1 MSDNSRFYDH
11 TAHLAQRRQERPQ
24 EQIMPYDTQQPVIA
38 IEHAAQGYEGATERT
53 SGVDRSKALVIRL
66 LPFTAVWL
74 VLAVAVGWLA
84 GSGILGLLIFSGFTG
99 ATYALMDRTEYQFSR
114 NGLERHKVNTLAGLK
129 REEMRHQQEL
139 RRMALQSY
147 LRQLEVKDNE

>member
-11 TAHLAQRRQERPQ
+11 TAHLAQRRQNAPSFEV
-24 EQIMPYDTQQPVIA
+24 MPIDTQQPIIA
-38 IEHAAQGYEGATERT
+38 IEQAAQGYEGATERT

-84 GSGILGLLIFSGFTG
+84 GSGIVGLLIFAAFTG
-99 ATYALMDRTEYQFSR
+99 ATYAAMDRTEYQFSR

-147 LRQLEVKDNE
+147 LKQIEDKSHE